1 MIVANGMEY
10 KTLKQNLYAN
20 GKKVVEAYCNGNLV
34 YPERED
40 TQLIKVVGSINT
52 AVSHDHAG
60 ENPSCTSLDDCHY
73 TYHGGDTYRA
83 KGCFCLVMRNHSYNG
98 SLQKSTLAF
107 QQATKT
113 IPAAK
118 WPLSG
123 AYSASKSNG
132 DLYGPGNAWVVY
144 TYQGGSC
151 PMLPTAG
158 EGIHPLL
165 GSDAIETHTLNK
177 SGNLIRAYYSAE
189 LLLYLDVSAPRIC
202 PWSCDKLYVGTGYPL
217 LDAEATPVDPYL
229 NALPGDVN
237 GFYRLSIY
245 RRDTYYSFD
254 WTVKGPT
261 GRNFHISLSPGS
273 GTKNSTIFSSHL
285 KISTGGYSSNG
296 YDVPYILRG
305 TRHGVYQEFEHTY
318 RARFKILN
326 IPITQLIYSGK
337 ELSAPA
343 EHLHPRVEDL
353 APFI

>member
-1 MIVANGMEY
+1 MIIANGMEY
-10 KTLKQNLYAN
+10 KTLKQSLYAN

-34 YPERED
+34 YPDRED

-165 GSDAIETHTLNK
+165 GSDAIETHALNK

-189 LLLYLDVSAPRIC
+189 LLLYTDEGI
-202 PWSCDKLYVGTGYPL
+202 
-217 LDAEATPVDPYL
+217 
-229 NALPGDVN
+229 
-237 GFYRLSIY
+237 
-245 RRDTYYSFD
+245 
-254 WTVKGPT
+254 
-261 GRNFHISLSPGS
+261 S
-273 GTKNSTIFSSHL
+273 GTSRKKREGFNRMIKDALDGKIDVIITKSISRFARNTVDTLTTVRELKDHGVEVIFEKENIH
-285 KISTGGYSSNG
+285 TFDSNG
-296 YDVPYILRG
+296 ETFRADLIQTHNCG
-305 TRHGVYQEFEHTY
+305 DRHKSPCNQALFGV
-318 RARFKILN
+318 A
-326 IPITQLIYSGK
+326 
-337 ELSAPA
+337 
-343 EHLHPRVEDL
+343 
-353 APFI
+353 